1 MREPGAVTLSHLPLV
16 LRMVVQLLGAT
27 GYRYTSFMYAVQGD
41 TACRLPR
48 LHPSFEAHATYGRE
62 LPVFICRPAFPC
74 WPAGV
79 IVMPGAISL
88 AATRFG
94 TIAIR
99 LKSHRARKMRL
110 VRLIALGALALGV
123 ASAPAI
129 THDLDLDH
137 ALQHD
142 QHNGHSSS
150 CYHSDTSKGI
160 VVLTKCRRTT
170 THRSKTRSSSS
181 TSCPRATTTTAPPN
195 STTTGPATTTT
206 TASVDMCDKGGE
218 CDCSCIP
225 DVNSEEYGLLL
236 RYQSLP
242 RQRTDSRARSRDG
255 GEH

>member
-1 MREPGAVTLSHLPLV
+1 
-16 LRMVVQLLGAT
+16 
-27 GYRYTSFMYAVQGD
+27 
-41 TACRLPR
+41 
-48 LHPSFEAHATYGRE
+48 
-62 LPVFICRPAFPC
+62 
-74 WPAGV
+74 
-79 IVMPGAISL
+79 
-88 AATRFG
+88 
-94 TIAIR
+94 
-99 LKSHRARKMRL
+99 MRL

-255 GEH
+255 DSVTAPPESRAFADTVATAGDPAPARPSSAVRGRPRAVNVVHTTVVSVVKGMSTAAETPKGVVRDRAP